1 MVKNAYI
8 DLPFLNAFSVENLAK
23 RKKAIV
29 IVVYLIFFMGSP
41 VQVNHSYNFFSISKL
56 KIVFSALL
64 TKSQV
69 LYFFICNVSLISLGN
84 NNVKFSFSEKGT
96 KI

>member
-29 IVVYLIFFMGSP
+29 IVVYLMHIRW
-41 VQVNHSYNFFSISKL
+41 
-56 KIVFSALL
+56 
-64 TKSQV
+64 
-69 LYFFICNVSLISLGN
+69 LYFVRKHHIIKNRINILISTSILRN
-84 NNVKFSFSEKGT
+84 FAKYSKSD
-96 KI
+96 